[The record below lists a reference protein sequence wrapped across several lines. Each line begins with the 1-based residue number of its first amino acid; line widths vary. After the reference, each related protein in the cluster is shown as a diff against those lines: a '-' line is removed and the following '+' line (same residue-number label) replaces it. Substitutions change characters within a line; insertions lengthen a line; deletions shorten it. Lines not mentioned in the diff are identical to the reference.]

1 MELSVP
7 DAPVYY
13 LKREG
18 NLLSIFTGAPT
29 AVGADV
35 VENPVLDISLAGREL
50 KVKGSSLQ
58 ALRLYDTDGRM
69 FVLQPA
75 ASRTHASLSLEG
87 LPAGLYLLRIESEGY
102 SRTYRFLLRARK

>member
-1 MELSVP
+1 MSVP

-69 FVLQPA
+69 LVRQPPVLMRP
-75 ASRTHASLSLEG
+75 
-87 LPAGLYLLRIESEGY
+87 
-102 SRTYRFLLRARK
+102 FLWKVCPLAFIC